1 MFLKNKEFLI
11 FFVVISRWLY
21 LTRMIFMLNDSN
33 NDGDVGVSFC
43 EIDVLG
49 GYELPTVSFFAL
61 LWLGLWRRCH
71 CLTIAIAMLL
81 LLFCHYCCHWFS
93 LPLSMARSVDDGA
106 RITYDEVEMLV
117 VPVGARRCVLAAG

>member
-1 MFLKNKEFLI
+1 
-11 FFVVISRWLY
+11 
-21 LTRMIFMLNDSN
+21 MIFMLNDNN
-33 NDGDVGVSFC
+33 NDGDVGVSIG

-49 GYELPTVSFFAL
+49 GYGLPTVAFFAL
-61 LWLGLWRRCH
+61 LWLWLRWRRCH
-71 CLTIAIAMLL
+71 YFSIAMLL
-81 LLFCHYCCHWFS
+81 LLFCYYCCHWFS